1 MDKSL
6 DNAISFCNRET
17 NFFQSGI
24 NLLTAI
30 PSTSTEVNAVNQK
43 LVWAQI
49 PCAVDSGACAHV
61 APANIFAILSGMEG
75 LQPKYYAADGSPI
88 QNLGECAINAV
99 LEDGT
104 EFNTKFDV
112 AKITRPLLSVHQ
124 MVQNGHQ
131 LIFGK
136 NQSYLQ
142 LQGGKRIPLRQEGKL
157 YMLDMWCQIPE
168 ELAKSSPFVRQVA
181 HP

>member
-1 MDKSL
+1 MDKNV
-6 DNAISFCNRET
+6 DNAIAFSSRET
-17 NFFQSGI
+17 NFLQSAI

-30 PSTSTEVNAVNQK
+30 PSSTTEVNAINQK

-49 PCAVDSGACAHV
+49 PCAVDTGACAHV
-61 APANIFAILSGMEG
+61 TPANIFAILNGIAG

-99 LEDGT
+99 LEDGN

-112 AKITRPLLSVHQ
+112 GKIARPLLSVHQ
-124 MVQNGHQ
+124 IMQNGHQ

-136 NQSYLQ
+136 SQSYLQ

-157 YMLDMWCQIPE
+157 YMLDMWAQIPE
-168 ELAKSSPFVRQVA
+168 ELAKTSPFVKQVA
-181 HP
+181 YP